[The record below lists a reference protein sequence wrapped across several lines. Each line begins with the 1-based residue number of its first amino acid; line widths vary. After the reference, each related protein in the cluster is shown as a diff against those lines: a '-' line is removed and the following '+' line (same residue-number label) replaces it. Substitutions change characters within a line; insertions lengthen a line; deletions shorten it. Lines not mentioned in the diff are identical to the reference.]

1 MKPTNSIFAKTG
13 VTVFETMSQLAME
26 VGAINLG
33 QGFPDDVGPENLRQ
47 AAANAVI
54 EGPSQYPPMMG
65 LPELRQ
71 AVAAHNKRFY
81 GLDVDWQTEVMITS
95 GATEALA
102 DCLLALIEPGDE
114 VVLIEPLY
122 DCYLPMVKRAG
133 GIPKLVRIA
142 PPKWELDI
150 QAISDA
156 FSDKTKL
163 ILLNSPHNPSGKVF
177 SNDELQTIADLVIKH
192 DAYAVCDEVYEHIIY
207 DGVQHK
213 PLMTFDGMR
222 DRTIRIGSAGKTF
235 SMTAWKVGY
244 MTAPANLLT
253 PISKAHQY
261 VAFTTPRNFQTAVA
275 VGLTQ
280 DDAYFTGLATDLQ
293 VKRDRIGSGL
303 QSAGFDV
310 LPTGG
315 TYFIS
320 VDIRSVGFDGND
332 VTFCEMIAREAG
344 VAGIPLSAFYQ
355 DGEVDQFVR
364 FCFSKQNDILDQ
376 AAAKLKNFF

>member
-122 DCYLPMVKRAG
+122 DCYLPMVMRAG

-150 QAISDA
+150 QAIADA

-177 SNDELQTIADLVIKH
+177 TNDELQTISDLVIKH

-280 DDAYFTGLATDLQ
+280 DDAYFTSLATDLQ
-293 VKRDRIGSGL
+293 IKRDRIGSGL

>member
-150 QAISDA
+150 QAIADA